1 MRISLLPICGKI
13 FKRVLYNSLFNFI
26 NQNDIISQ
34 AQSDFKSSDSCINQL
49 FSITHEVYN
58 PTDEGY
64 EIRGVFRDISK
75 TYKVWRGLLLD

>member
-13 FKRVLYNSLFNFI
+13 FERVLYNSLFDFI
-26 NQNDIISQ
+26 NQNDLISP
-34 AQSDFKSSDSCINQL
+34 AQSDFKSSDSWIKQL

-64 EIRGVFRDISK
+64 EIRGVFHDISK
-75 TYKVWRGLLLD
+75 TFKVWRGLLLD